1 MTSRRRRSPGP
12 ARDGRPERDGRRSPE
27 TATGLAGVG
36 DLEVTGLSGR
46 NKVYGSRIGR
56 GEQPSDALDAMAAA
70 EQTVEGV
77 PAASSPATSSTSAT
91 PPPGSNCRCCA
102 PCSRSSTTIP
112 TRWRGWPRP
121 CCHDAAGGGCQIRR
135 RARDHGDVTEELHFE
150 DWGATYGSP
159 YLIEDDAP
167 GEDAELAEPVEPFT
181 ITPEAP
187 ELRELAFV
195 DGVRRVEGLVY
206 HRGEDGLLARGV
218 VGAHA
223 CGAVVV
229 HANPG
234 VAYERLR
241 TRRML
246 DPRLRAAGE
255 AGAHARVRLG
265 VACRSPRPTST
276 PRSRTSSAACA
287 RPRRGWPSNS
297 RPRAG

>member
-1 MTSRRRRSPGP
+1 M
-12 ARDGRPERDGRRSPE
+12 
-27 TATGLAGVG
+27 
-36 DLEVTGLSGR
+36 
-46 NKVYGSRIGR
+46 
-56 GEQPSDALDAMAAA
+56 
-70 EQTVEGV
+70 
-77 PAASSPATSSTSAT
+77 
-91 PPPGSNCRCCA
+91 
-102 PCSRSSTTIP
+102 
-112 TRWRGWPRP
+112 
-121 CCHDAAGGGCQIRR
+121 
-135 RARDHGDVTEELHFE
+135 TEELHFE

-229 HANPG
+229 HPNPG

-246 DPRLRAAGE
+246 VLGSGRRAKLAPT
-255 AGAHARVRLG
+255 LG
-265 VACRSPRPTST
+265 YGWEWHGIAWPTST
-276 PRSRTSSAACA
+276 PDPGPSAPHARGRGAAGRATVQRQNSIRPGRRMDAAPAPPSHPRSCSSAVA
-287 RPRRGWPSNS
+287 RGVAAQHGAIDQGARIAWQIERDTGQRRH
-297 RPRAG
+297 RAGGAEQAAAAGH

>member
-1 MTSRRRRSPGP
+1 M
-12 ARDGRPERDGRRSPE
+12 
-27 TATGLAGVG
+27 GLAGAG

-46 NKVYGSRIGR
+46 NKVYGVADRPGRAALRGARGDGRRRADGR
-56 GEQPSDALDAMAAA
+56 GRS
-70 EQTVEGV
+70 GR
-77 PAASSPATSSTSAT
+77 ASSPATSSTSAT
-91 PPPGSNCRCCA
+91 PPPGTDCRCCA

-121 CCHDAAGGGCQIRR
+121 CCHDATGGGCQIRR

-181 ITPEAP
+181 QHA
-187 ELRELAFV
+187 RGARAARA
-195 DGVRRVEGLVY
+195 GVRRRRAPG
-206 HRGEDGLLARGV
+206 RGARLPPRRGRAARARGRRRARV
-218 VGAHA
+218 RRRRRACEPGGRVRAAAHPP
-223 CGAVVV
+223 
-229 HANPG
+229 HAH
-234 VAYERLR
+234 
-241 TRRML
+241 
-246 DPRLRAAGE
+246 PRLRAAGE

-265 VACRSPRPTST
+265 VACDRLGRLRRPD
-276 PRSRTSSAACA
+276 PGPSAPACA